1 LRRYLSFLF
10 VFAVTA
16 CSSGGSNQLPKGD
29 ASGASSRTMQ
39 DRSARPAAATTVASV
54 VQSALCNT
62 DTNTSTYTCTFS
74 STPILGDAECVKLF
88 ETTVSSK
95 CYAAIVSGWLMKT
108 VGSSAG
114 GSGVPFTKRFGLRA
128 YAA

>member
-1 LRRYLSFLF
+1 MGESLYVGRAPIMIVR
-10 VFAVTA
+10 
-16 CSSGGSNQLPKGD
+16 D
-29 ASGASSRTMQ
+29 
-39 DRSARPAAATTVASV
+39 VAS
-54 VQSALCNT
+54 ANHHERLPT
-62 DTNTSTYTCTFS
+62 
-74 STPILGDAECVKLF
+74 ECVKLF